1 MRNHSFLK
9 IITLA
14 MMWLAAT
21 GIANAIPTTA
31 EVTLDGQS
39 GSEVTL
45 ISAANA
51 PKTKEAE
58 ELAVKQ
64 AFFGLINRGVEGLHS
79 GQPMLTTPSKEFD
92 YTFYKEAKYRNYLT
106 STPVRLDETKIG
118 SDRRVRMKVTVNIEK
133 LKNDLLASH
142 LSVSPAWQDKGKTGP
157 TTGLNPTIVVVP
169 YVRSGNQS
177 FQGMKNLIDSNPA
190 MKHAVNSVSSQFASH
205 GYKTRDFVTMLANS
219 KTDDIMHDGTQT
231 DARTMVIQQLPADIV
246 VTVDLDLINNAGK
259 GQCTLNI
266 DAVERQT
273 AQKLSSVSHAS
284 GQYMTTDY
292 IALTDYALKKVENQ
306 FFTQIKDAFAQ
317 MVEKGREMKLE
328 FLLGET
334 VSDWDFDS
342 ETPVTEEDFKEE
354 LEEWLRSN
362 ANHGV
367 YDMSQS
373 NDKFIAASIN
383 IPLWDAERN
392 RSYTMSNFNS
402 ALRKFMKRH
411 FGDSYKAKVTAMGQ
425 KLIIT
430 IE

>member
-51 PKTKEAE
+51 PKAKEAE

-157 TTGLNPTIVVVP
+157 PTG
-169 YVRSGNQS
+169 
-177 FQGMKNLIDSNPA
+177 
-190 MKHAVNSVSSQFASH
+190 
-205 GYKTRDFVTMLANS
+205 
-219 KTDDIMHDGTQT
+219 
-231 DARTMVIQQLPADIV
+231 
-246 VTVDLDLINNAGK
+246 
-259 GQCTLNI
+259 
-266 DAVERQT
+266 
-273 AQKLSSVSHAS
+273 
-284 GQYMTTDY
+284 
-292 IALTDYALKKVENQ
+292 
-306 FFTQIKDAFAQ
+306 
-317 MVEKGREMKLE
+317 
-328 FLLGET
+328 
-334 VSDWDFDS
+334 
-342 ETPVTEEDFKEE
+342 
-354 LEEWLRSN
+354 
-362 ANHGV
+362 
-367 YDMSQS
+367 
-373 NDKFIAASIN
+373 
-383 IPLWDAERN
+383 
-392 RSYTMSNFNS
+392 
-402 ALRKFMKRH
+402 
-411 FGDSYKAKVTAMGQ
+411 
-425 KLIIT
+425 
-430 IE
+430 